1 MFFVCFFSQFVLGQ
15 LRMLHK
21 IKSGLQLLEILR
33 TIVTLCL
40 YPPRIWG
47 RREEIW
53 EMSLVSSNFEELS
66 NPSGSHMSHSVK
78 SWSYQ
83 YSTRSL
89 ADATPPSMQRLGT
102 HKLAS
107 LSLVQKISI
116 GCAYSKSGMFVSL
129 GEHNAYHS
137 PYPQPKDKSS
147 NE

>member
-33 TIVTLCL
+33 TILQYCHSL
-40 YPPRIWG
+40 PIPPRIWG

-66 NPSGSHMSHSVK
+66 NPSGSHTSHSMK

-83 YSTRSL
+83 YSTPVGGQPFSNSTNSVTRFCQAISV
-89 ADATPPSMQRLGT
+89 ATPCKYLIIGT
-102 HKLAS
+102 SHAGK
-107 LSLVQKISI
+107 
-116 GCAYSKSGMFVSL
+116 F
-129 GEHNAYHS
+129 
-137 PYPQPKDKSS
+137 SS
-147 NE
+147 FWGF